1 MPSIHFRYYGAPM
14 GKERARVVNGRAY
27 TPAKTKGY
35 EEAVTAAVL
44 EVWTGEPIGGAP
56 MKMRVNFYMPFPKSY
71 SKRKRSA
78 LRLTEHIQKPD
89 LSNLVKAVEDAC
101 TGVVYKDDAQVYYVE
116 ASKKWQGEA
125 GYNDPLTV
133 QGFTC
138 EFSWYE

>member
-1 MPSIHFRYYGAPM
+1 MPSIDFRYYGTPI
-14 GKERARVVNGRAY
+14 GKERARVVNRRAY

-44 EVWTGEPIGGAP
+44 DVWVGEPIAGVP
-56 MKMRVNFYMPFPKSY
+56 MKMRCDFYMPFPKSY
-71 SKRKRSA
+71 SRRKRSE

-101 TGVVYKDDAQVYYVE
+101 TGVVYQDDSQVYYVE
-116 ASKKWQGEA
+116 ARKKWQGHDDSLIA
-125 GYNDPLTV
+125 P
-133 QGFTC
+133 GFAC